1 MELEGEIVKSTIIVG
16 DFYTPLT
23 VMEDTWYHH
32 KKITIYLIFCHI
44 LKIFANIG
52 QIFLSAFFY
61 KFYNL
66 TFVFRSIIHLNLGV
80 WWIICILAY
89 DVLS

>member
-23 VMEDTWYHH
+23 VMENTWYHPEN
-32 KKITIYLIFCHI
+32 YNIFNFLSY

-66 TFVFRSIIHLNLGV
+66 TF
-80 WWIICILAY
+80 CI
-89 DVLS
+89 